1 MPEYKTYPKEAYLK
15 GNPELNLLLNERR
28 LVLIALKK
36 SNWNVKKAFKL
47 NYPLENIT
55 MSAYNYILL
64 RHHIN
69 AREKTFVKITEM
81 N

>member
-28 LVLIALKK
+28 LVLTALKR
-36 SNWNVKKAFKL
+36 SNWSIKKAFKL

-55 MSAYNYILL
+55 LNAYNYVLL
-64 RHHIN
+64 RHQIN
-69 AREKTFVKITEM
+69 AREKTFTKISEM